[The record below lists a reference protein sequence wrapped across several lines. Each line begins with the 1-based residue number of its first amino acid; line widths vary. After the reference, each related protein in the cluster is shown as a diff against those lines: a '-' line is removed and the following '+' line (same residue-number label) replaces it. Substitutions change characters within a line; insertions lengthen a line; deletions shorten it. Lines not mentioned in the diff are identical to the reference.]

1 MKQGDTY
8 GRCLSALGNL
18 DCDGDARH
26 IATRMQTQMRIRLRV
41 RVQTKDG
48 IDGERKKGREALG
61 DRKDRRDRD

>member
-8 GRCLSALGNL
+8 ERCLSALGNL

-41 RVQTKDG
+41 RDG
-48 IDGERKKGREALG
+48 IDGESKKGREALG